1 MGFLPRIDELSSPPE
16 RWEDAIVSPGSSFL
30 VAEESGEIVGFAIT
44 RRSLD
49 PDARTTTGEL
59 DMIFALPSV
68 WGLGVGRILL
78 TAAVDDLRAQGFV
91 EATLWTAE
99 PNRRARRAYEAAG
112 WAADGLRRPMD
123 YLGRRYDSLR
133 YRIRVLEPDRFA
145 NPY

>member
-1 MGFLPRIDELSSPPE
+1 MIASP
-16 RWEDAIVSPGSSFL
+16 VSTLL
-30 VAEESGEIVGFAIT
+30 VAEGASEIVGFAVT

-49 PDARTTTGEL
+49 PDAAPTTGEL

-68 WGLGVGRILL
+68 WGKGVGRVLH

-99 PNRRARRAYEAAG
+99 PNYRARRAFEAAG

-123 YLGRRYDSLR
+123 YLGGCYDSLR
-133 YRIRVLEPDRFA
+133 YRIRV
-145 NPY
+145 